1 MNKVYKSFSMM
12 QLLQKVG
19 YNFTDRVCIPYG
31 LSWLNSITKLM
42 EPSLFPIRSLFDF
55 SSSTFFSV
63 FLATPHYDSAEHLRH
78 CSGILKKKKTRET
91 QQNWEQNWMWYLYSS
106 FFTHANAHVNKKI
119 VIVWRGIWTLWR
131 DVFRID
137 SPMIPKK
144 NWIKRIFI
152 LLF

>member
-63 FLATPHYDSAEHLRH
+63 FLATPHYDSAEHPRH
-78 CSGILKKKKTRET
+78 CSGILKKKNKRNPTKLRTKLNVTSLFFIFYTCKCSCQQKNCNRLTR
-91 QQNWEQNWMWYLYSS
+91 YLNTLEGR
-106 FFTHANAHVNKKI
+106 FPHRFTDD
-119 VIVWRGIWTLWR
+119 T
-131 DVFRID
+131 
-137 SPMIPKK
+137 KK